1 MIAPFFSMYRY
12 ILKRF
17 NMDNRKVF
25 ILSLLLPIIGGFIVS
40 DWQSIGSDPCSVASI
55 QLPQS
60 DDMEHNSLLLTS
72 SSELHHSSTNY
83 TVLELREACE
93 ALSTLED
100 QCYWNPVS
108 QLTGTYC
115 QTCRPVCRSARRSLN
130 FYQTCIGIGLVTIAI
145 PIGVAASTVVASD
158 FVSLEMQVRAYIL
171 YTVLA
176 MLSTI

>member
-1 MIAPFFSMYRY
+1 MIASSFSMYRY
-12 ILKRF
+12 VLKKF

-60 DDMEHNSLLLTS
+60 DDTDFTLSLTS
-72 SSELHHSSTNY
+72 GSEIQHGSTNY
-83 TVLELREACE
+83 TTLELRRACE
-93 ALSTLED
+93 ALSTPED
-100 QCYWNPVS
+100 RCYWNPVS
-108 QLTGTYC
+108 QFTGTYC
-115 QTCRPVCRSARRSLN
+115 QTCRPVCRSVRRSLN

-158 FVSLEMQVRAYIL
+158 LVSLKMQVH
-171 YTVLA
+171 TNVL
-176 MLSTI
+176 II